1 MESDKMNPYTVLEK
15 WNRLNS
21 IHSYLQ
27 KDGEQ
32 LYAYFQNG
40 LSLIK
45 ELGQLLRRI
54 AIPDMSEEEGS
65 MEVNNTTVVASASTS
80 CYV

>member
-1 MESDKMNPYTVLEK
+1 MPLKFSNKY
-15 WNRLNS
+15 
-21 IHSYLQ
+21 IHAYLQ

-54 AIPDMSEEEGS
+54 AIPDMSEEERS
-65 MEVNNTTVVASASTS
+65 MKVNNTTVVASTS

>member
-1 MESDKMNPYTVLEK
+1 MFAWFV
-15 WNRLNS
+15 
-21 IHSYLQ
+21 LQ

-54 AIPDMSEEEGS
+54 AIPDMSDDAERGA
-65 MEVNNTTVVASASTS
+65 MEVDSNPVGAITS
-80 CYV
+80 CYI

>member
-1 MESDKMNPYTVLEK
+1 M
-15 WNRLNS
+15 
-21 IHSYLQ
+21 Q

-54 AIPDMSEEEGS
+54 AIPNMSEEEGS
-65 MEVNNTTVVASASTS
+65 MEVNNKTVVASTS